1 MRRIGVVIACMF
13 VVVGACGGEGGQ
25 GGTAGTT
32 SLGRGGTG
40 ETSAGGHGG
49 TGGTAAGG
57 SGGAGG
63 GAGISPGCGAGTGG
77 GSAGEMAGAG
87 GSAAGTDGGG
97 AAGTGGGG
105 TSGGVLV
112 ACPAS
117 PPCGAC
123 AIEYLTCAY
132 PTGTSVC
139 SNGAWAWFA
148 CPATRPT
155 GTEGVETLT
164 DHRLSMTCQ
173 YDNVTCSY
181 PRWNMYDYGG
191 PGWGCGVCPAGRPT
205 DGAACGNT
213 VFECRYGI
221 DTCACGTSGG
231 WKCLAASCEPDR
243 RAGMEVCVAPGHF
256 TCQYPA
262 LDQTCVC
269 GTVSDARRCTCP
281 AARPAQGS
289 PCKAYTGHAGVHG
302 SCVYGEATCS
312 CAGSQWQC
320 VDPVCPTAQP
330 SSGSSCSTQI
340 SCSYGA
346 SFCACNGAT
355 WSCG

>member
-1 MRRIGVVIACMF
+1 MRRLGFAIVGLLVF
-13 VVVGACGGEGGQ
+13 VGACGGGGGQ
-25 GGTAGTT
+25 GGAGGTAG
-32 SLGRGGTG
+32 SPPLGRGGTG
-40 ETSAGGHGG
+40 GI
-49 TGGTAAGG
+49 AAGG
-57 SGGAGG
+57 RGGAGG
-63 GAGISPGCGAGTGG
+63 AAGTGAG
-77 GSAGEMAGAG
+77 GDSATAGSGAGEMAGAG
-87 GSAAGTDGGG
+87 GSAAANAAGAGGGG
-97 AAGTGGGG
+97 AAGTGSGG

-112 ACPAS
+112 ACPTS
-117 PPCGAC
+117 PPSGAC

-139 SNGAWAWFA
+139 SNGVWTWFA

-155 GTEGVETLT
+155 STTGAVPLP
-164 DHRLSMTCQ
+164 DPRLWMTCQ
-173 YDNVTCSY
+173 YENVTCSY
-181 PRWNMYDYGG
+181 PRWDQYGYGG

-205 DGAACGNT
+205 DGTACGNT

-256 TCQYPA
+256 TCQFPA

-269 GTVSDARRCTCP
+269 GTASDARRCTCP

-289 PCKAYTGHAGVHG
+289 SCKAYTGKAGIHG
-302 SCVYGEATCS
+302 SCPYGDATCS

-320 VDPVCPTAQP
+320 VDPVCPTAIP
-330 SSGSSCSTQI
+330 PTGARCSTQV

-346 SFCACNGAT
+346 SFCACDGAT
-355 WSCG
+355 WSCA